1 MFGVG
6 GGKKTSLCICAH
18 TVIFVPGHVI
28 QGTAPNTPE
37 ILEAPMWLLPGESFF
52 WSPLFP
58 KAFLKP
64 QKPDKI
70 QNGSDKEEMCV
81 RQE

>member
-1 MFGVG
+1 M
-6 GGKKTSLCICAH
+6 
-18 TVIFVPGHVI
+18 
-28 QGTAPNTPE
+28 QGTAPNTLE
-37 ILEAPMWLLPGESFF
+37 ILEAPMWILPSESFFF

-64 QKPDKI
+64 QKTDKI
-70 QNGSDKEEMCV
+70 QNGSDTEAMGV